1 MEKAENFL
9 RNKREVNEISKGFDD
24 NIEDLRNVIKR
35 ETDNGDIKSFL
46 DEKYHEINKNDAS
59 ELDSLEH
66 VVFLQKRSYDLRNSI
81 RKLEKIIDD
90 NEILAESLIRTV
102 DESGEAA
109 ILIAKDLDDVS
120 DEIKSLDTDIMN
132 LIEAS
137 YLPDNSLH
145 KRVRHKRE
153 TELLSSDIDPIAF
166 KLFAPQLEEKKREKR
181 LVQQKLAEVRDEF
194 IRCKKAV
201 NAEDT
206 AGCDEIYSKVMDR
219 FREITRKF
227 KEIEKIVEEMESFQP
242 TEARADEENED
253 ILRKKD
259 KKKKKKDKKDKK
271 SSEESDEKPS
281 KTSEEET
288 SKAPKRN
295 KPSKKQESSSTAE
308 TPTEVQP
315 IPVVPETHDQVVPQV
330 LPDHEHSTAPNVPE
344 NKPTIIPN
352 EPTTDI
358 PETHPTANGHEA
370 ENSQVPILP
379 LHFPENHH
387 SIVPADA
394 TAEKPI
400 VPLHFPETHHD
411 VVPQLFPNDA
421 PELPFEF
428 PKGANIEVK
437 DLNNFDKKQN
447 KQRQPIKDSDLLEA
461 LFGTKAVKLSVEQ
474 ERNVPT
480 SAKKVPQSQTNG
492 QPQEF
497 PEVDIKPVPMEVPKK
512 TDHAWTV
519 KWPRVS
525 DGSGVF
531 PKISDLGTQGGL
543 QQRSFSDADEETL
556 GFPFINN
563 PAIFPEKGDFT
574 IEMTDWDAENLSE
587 ELLKLFP
594 ELLMESR
601 GTEGRQSKKVVLP
614 EILPQQTNLHVFDP
628 QNEGPETLPSEFLE
642 GFDTFFD
649 DNSQSK
655 DLMHPDL
662 PEVFPKNHQ
671 LTLELADYK
680 ADSLP
685 TNFFESL
692 PGILEDLKQPEL
704 LKLDHSE
711 LNGACPAV
719 TLDDSVRLHPKFQE
733 DLEDMRSNLKPFQIQ
748 PSLDRRVTQKIERS
762 QQRGPVEDVLDVVFD
777 DAKILI
783 EDTAKM
789 LDSGALDF
797 LRPTLG
803 NAQSPATSSKN
814 GDIIGASGPFLS
826 LCDQIAKQGKQ
837 AQPNAMSQPQGIEP
851 QPGFIPLT
859 TFGGGQMHFPATAET
874 MKASSKVMMN
884 PGFNVMPYPVCFNY
898 PSIQRVPQQYYYQ
911 IPVTQPGGKVD
922 NSNHDAIDPEFIRS
936 GGDIRKTVK
945 GFNLK
950 YFFLQ
955 DTSCQL
961 PLRTSDRWS
970 FQFSR
975 HTSAQQLF
983 RVLKQLTEKPEV
995 KRSQSNRLTALSSPA
1010 TQRMC
1015 RHTTPKPQNNR
1026 KPSFLRQLKQTAN
1039 PKASQQVC
1047 NEAMMKIRMKVARK
1061 LSTSQLSST
1070 SSMRLIP
1077 TTCSH

>member
-1 MEKAENFL
+1 MRSSNVRNCLSKRRSIYSFPVISLVIQDDSPPSINEVISFEIEKAENFL

-166 KLFAPQLEEKKREKR
+166 KLFAPRLEEKKREKR

-194 IRCKKAV
+194 IRCKKAA

-288 SKAPKRN
+288 SKAPKRD

-421 PELPFEF
+421 PKLPFEF

-437 DLNNFDKKQN
+437 DLKNFDKKQN

-531 PKISDLGTQGGL
+531 PEISDLGTQGGL
-543 QQRSFSDADEETL
+543 QQRSFSDDDEETL
-556 GFPFINN
+556 GFPFINT

-601 GTEGRQSKKVVLP
+601 GTEDRKSKKVVLP

-628 QNEGPETLPSEFLE
+628 QNEG
-642 GFDTFFD
+642 FD

-655 DLMHPDL
+655 ILKHPDLPEVFPKNHDLTLELADYNADSLSKNFFKGLPGILEDLNQPETTAGNSRKPKLLKNPDL

-671 LTLELADYK
+671 LTLELSDYN

-748 PSLDRRVTQKIERS
+748 PSLDRRVTQKIARS

-783 EDTAKM
+783 EDTAKI

-837 AQPNAMSQPQGIEP
+837 AQPNAMSQPQVIEP
-851 QPGFIPLT
+851 QSGFIPLT

-922 NSNHDAIDPEFIRS
+922 NNNHDAIDPEFIRS
-936 GGDIRKTVK
+936 GGDIRKTVL
-945 GFNLK
+945 GFIFK
-950 YFFLQ
+950 YYFLQ

-961 PLRTSDRWS
+961 PL
-970 FQFSR
+970 
-975 HTSAQQLF
+975 
-983 RVLKQLTEKPEV
+983 
-995 KRSQSNRLTALSSPA
+995 
-1010 TQRMC
+1010 
-1015 RHTTPKPQNNR
+1015 
-1026 KPSFLRQLKQTAN
+1026 
-1039 PKASQQVC
+1039 
-1047 NEAMMKIRMKVARK
+1047 
-1061 LSTSQLSST
+1061 
-1070 SSMRLIP
+1070 
-1077 TTCSH
+1077 